1 MKRESKLH
9 KAVIVICF
17 AILTSVALD
26 TVEACEDVT
35 SAAGK

>member
-17 AILTSVALD
+17 AIPTSVTLD
-26 TVEACEDVT
+26 SVEACEDVI
-35 SAAGK
+35 SGAGK